1 MSNNKNK
8 EIMKTNAQRKQ
19 EIISKLRN
27 LAELKE
33 ERSVIDLELEEA
45 INSNN
50 TDLYYK
56 VISNRLAQDTKIN
69 RLMGTIKR
77 MIKKL
82 INDIYG
88 SWAWVDENDFIEIVS
103 NFKKF
108 A

>member
-1 MSNNKNK
+1 
-8 EIMKTNAQRKQ
+8 MKTNTERKN

-33 ERSVIDLELEEA
+33 ERAAIDFEMEKATVL
-45 INSNN
+45 NN
-50 TDLYYK
+50 NDLYYK
-56 VISNRLAQDTKIN
+56 VVSNRLAQDTKIN

-82 INDIYG
+82 MNDIYG
-88 SWAWVDENDFIEIVS
+88 LWSWVDENDFVEIVLT
-103 NFKKF
+103 FKRF

>member
-1 MSNNKNK
+1 
-8 EIMKTNAQRKQ
+8 MKTNAQRKQ

-33 ERSVIDLELEEA
+33 ERSVIDFELEKA
-45 INSNN
+45 IDSNN
-50 TDLYYK
+50 ADLYYK
-56 VISNRLAQDTKIN
+56 VISDRLAQDTKIN

-77 MIKKL
+77 MVKKL
-82 INDIYG
+82 MNDIYG
-88 SWAWVDENDFIEIVS
+88 SWSWVDENDFIEIVS

>member
-1 MSNNKNK
+1 
-8 EIMKTNAQRKQ
+8 MKTNAERKN
-19 EIISKLRN
+19 EIISKLRS

-33 ERSVIDLELEEA
+33 EREHIDFELWKA
-45 INSNN
+45 ADMNDNAR
-50 TDLYYK
+50 YYAA
-56 VISNRLAQDTKIN
+56 VSARVDQDTKIN

-82 INDIYG
+82 MNDIYG
-88 SWAWVDENDFIEIVS
+88 SWSWIDENDFVEIVS

>member
-1 MSNNKNK
+1 
-8 EIMKTNAQRKQ
+8 MKTNIGRKN

-27 LAELKE
+27 LEELRE
-33 ERSVIDLELEEA
+33 ERSVIDFELEKA
-45 INSNN
+45 ITLNN
-50 TDLYYK
+50 NDLYYAT
-56 VISNRLAQDTKIN
+56 VSRRVDQDTKIN

-82 INDIYG
+82 MNDIYG
-88 SWAWVDENDFIEIVS
+88 SWSWVDENDFIEIVS

>member
-1 MSNNKNK
+1 
-8 EIMKTNAQRKQ
+8 MKTNAQRKQ

-45 INSNN
+45 INSNS

>member
-1 MSNNKNK
+1 
-8 EIMKTNAQRKQ
+8 MKTNTERKN

-33 ERSVIDLELEEA
+33 ERVAIDFEMEKA
-45 INSNN
+45 IVLNN
-50 TDLYYK
+50 NDLYYK
-56 VISNRLAQDTKIN
+56 VVSNRLAQDTKIN

-82 INDIYG
+82 MNDIYG
-88 SWAWVDENDFIEIVS
+88 SWSWVDENDFIEIVS
-103 NFKKF
+103 NFKRF

>member
-1 MSNNKNK
+1 
-8 EIMKTNAQRKQ
+8 MKTNVQRKQ
-19 EIISKLRN
+19 EIISKLRS
-27 LAELKE
+27 LAELRE
-33 ERSVIDLELEEA
+33 ERSIIDFEMEKA

-50 TDLYYK
+50 SALYYK
-56 VISNRLAQDTKIN
+56 AVSNRLNQDTKIN

-82 INDIYG
+82 MNDIYG

>member
-1 MSNNKNK
+1 
-8 EIMKTNAQRKQ
+8 MKTNTERKN

-33 ERSVIDLELEEA
+33 ERSAIDFEMEKA
-45 INSNN
+45 IDSNN
-50 TDLYYK
+50 NDLYYK
-56 VISNRLAQDTKIN
+56 AVSNRLAQDTKIN

-77 MIKKL
+77 MVKKL
-82 INDIYG
+82 MNDIYG
-88 SWAWVDENDFIEIVS
+88 SWVWIDENDFIEIVS

>member
-1 MSNNKNK
+1 
-8 EIMKTNAQRKQ
+8 MKTNAQRKQ

-33 ERSVIDLELEEA
+33 ERSVIDFELEKA
-45 INSNN
+45 IDSNN

-56 VISNRLAQDTKIN
+56 VISNRLAQDMKIN

-77 MIKKL
+77 MVKKL
-82 INDIYG
+82 MNDIYG
-88 SWAWVDENDFIEIVS
+88 SWAWIDENDFIEIVS

>member
-1 MSNNKNK
+1 
-8 EIMKTNAQRKQ
+8 MKTNAQRKQ

-27 LAELKE
+27 LAELEE
-33 ERSVIDLELEEA
+33 ERSVIDFELEKA
-45 INSNN
+45 IDSNN

-69 RLMGTIKR
+69 HLMGTIKR
-77 MIKKL
+77 MVKKL
-82 INDIYG
+82 MNDIYG
-88 SWAWVDENDFIEIVS
+88 SWAWIDENDFIEIVS

>member
-1 MSNNKNK
+1 
-8 EIMKTNAQRKQ
+8 MKTNAQRKQ